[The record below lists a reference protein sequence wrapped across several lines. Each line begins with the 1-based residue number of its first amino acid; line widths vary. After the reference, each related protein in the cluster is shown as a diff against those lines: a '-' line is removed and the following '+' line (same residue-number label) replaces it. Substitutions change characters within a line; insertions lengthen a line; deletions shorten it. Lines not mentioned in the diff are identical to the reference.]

1 MPTRSSSLRLAGAAG
16 SRYPP
21 GMAVF
26 TVLGA
31 GMMGS
36 ALCLPLVDRGHEVRL
51 VGTHL
56 DRDIIAGLERD
67 HQHLT
72 LSYALPS
79 AIRPYQ
85 LERLAEA
92 MEGCD
97 VLALGVSSAGV
108 DWACEQIAP
117 HVRAG
122 LPLFMITKGLR
133 WQAEAEEPGRLD
145 VLPDV
150 VKSKLPEAVRDQI
163 HPAAIAGP
171 CIAGELARRV
181 PSCVVL
187 AGRHAETLGSLASLL
202 RADYYHVWTSTD
214 VVGIEACAALKNA
227 YAMGVA
233 FGAGLHLGRGGEPG
247 SVAMHN
253 YESAVFAQA
262 IVEMGLII
270 EAMGGDPASAAGLAG
285 AGDLDVTNNGGR
297 TGRFGRWLGTGLS
310 REQAIEKMAGA
321 TLECLEIIAVMRE
334 ATRGLVAAGK
344 LEAGSLPLL
353 DHMAEVVLDDR
364 PVDVPFAA
372 FFGGRS

>member
-1 MPTRSSSLRLAGAAG
+1 MAGRRHVTSL
-16 SRYPP
+16 

-36 ALCLPLVDRGHEVRL
+36 ALCVPLVDRGHEVRL
-51 VGTHL
+51 VGTPL
-56 DRDIIAGLERD
+56 DRAIVEGLERD
-67 HQHLT
+67 HVHLT
-72 LSYALPS
+72 LKHPLPE
-79 AIRPYQ
+79 AIRPFQIEQ
-85 LERLAEA
+85 LDEA

-97 VLALGVSSAGV
+97 ALALGVSSAGI
-108 DWACEQIAP
+108 DWACDTIAA
-117 HVRAG
+117 HVRPG

-133 WQAEAEEPGRLD
+133 WDEGRLH

-150 VKSKLPEAVRDQI
+150 VKQKLPSAVRDQV
-163 HPAAIAGP
+163 HPAAVAGP

-181 PSCVVL
+181 PSCVIL
-187 AGRHAETLGSLASLL
+187 AGRHEPTLTALAALL

-214 VVGIEACAALKNA
+214 VVGVEACAALKNA

-233 FGAGLHLGRGGEPG
+233 FGAGMHQARGGEPG

-253 YESAVFAQA
+253 VESAVFAQA
-262 IVEMGLII
+262 LVEMGRII
-270 EAMGGDPASAAGLAG
+270 EAMGGDGKSAAGLAG

-297 TGRFGRWLGTGLS
+297 TGRFGRWLGTGLN

-334 ATRGLVAAGK
+334 ASRGLIEAGE
-344 LEAGSLPLL
+344 LAPGSLPLL
-353 DHMAEVVLDDR
+353 DHMAEVVIDDR
-364 PVDVPFAA
+364 PVDLPFAK
-372 FFGGRS
+372 FFGGPT